1 MILPMNVTAT
11 RIPKY
16 PRLTVPPVLLQRTEL
31 PPMLLPDF
39 DFPQGLRVGP
49 AHLFG
54 LEELVLALRQTKTIG
69 LQELSS
75 LILQIRHRFEYPI
88 FFIVMTACDGE
99 DAPDRQAKHDRLL
112 HQSIFV

>member
-1 MILPMNVTAT
+1 
-11 RIPKY
+11 
-16 PRLTVPPVLLQRTEL
+16 
-31 PPMLLPDF
+31 MLLPDF

-54 LEELVLALRQTKTIG
+54 LEELVLALRQKKTIG

-99 DAPDRQAKHDRLL
+99 DAPDRQAKYDRLF